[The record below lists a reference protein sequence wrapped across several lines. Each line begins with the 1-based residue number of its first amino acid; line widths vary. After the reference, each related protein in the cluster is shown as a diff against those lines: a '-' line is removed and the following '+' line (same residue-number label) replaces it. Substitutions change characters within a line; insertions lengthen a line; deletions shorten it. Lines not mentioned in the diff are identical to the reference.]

1 MSGCCTPV
9 IVPAGGGG
17 GGGEPGKTTGV
28 VTLVDDNG
36 PFLRHIVYGVNGVP
50 ESATDTDLSGVTGY
64 SPTGAVAPY
73 PPPQRHIV
81 EQCACDDTD
90 GDGIPDTDYLEV
102 WAVDPTGAQEPTRIG
117 TYRDGDL
124 AQPYTPVSPVPC
136 WPTAESG

>member
-1 MSGCCTPV
+1 PALPAADDHCGHWPCGGVLDQRGDLMSGCCTPV

-73 PPPQRHIV
+73 P
-81 EQCACDDTD
+81 
-90 GDGIPDTDYLEV
+90 
-102 WAVDPTGAQEPTRIG
+102 
-117 TYRDGDL
+117 
-124 AQPYTPVSPVPC
+124 
-136 WPTAESG
+136 